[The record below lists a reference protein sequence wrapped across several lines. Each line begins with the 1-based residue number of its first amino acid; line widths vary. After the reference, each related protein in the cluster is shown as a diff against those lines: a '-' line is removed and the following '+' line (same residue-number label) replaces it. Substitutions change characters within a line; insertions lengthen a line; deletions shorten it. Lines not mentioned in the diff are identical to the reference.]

1 MKIIIQECV
10 ASSSWVYRK
19 DQLIDTDLDENID
32 DAQAL
37 RWLNSGI
44 AVPVKEE
51 AVKEPQKKSKRK
63 ATVEKTVSEAS

>member
-10 ASSSWVYRK
+10 TSSSWVYRK
-19 DQLIDTDLDENID
+19 DQLIDTETDENID

-44 AVPVKEE
+44 AV
-51 AVKEPQKKSKRK
+51 AVKEPEKKSKRK
-63 ATVEKTVSEAS
+63 ATVEKSVAEAS

>member
-19 DQLIDTDLDENID
+19 DQLIDTETDDNID

-44 AVPVKEE
+44 AI
-51 AVKEPQKKSKRK
+51 AVKETVKKSKRK
-63 ATVEKTVSEAS
+63 ATVEKPVSEAS

>member
-19 DQLIDTDLDENID
+19 DQLIDTEYDENID

-37 RWLNSGI
+37 RWLNAGI
-44 AVPVKEE
+44 AV
-51 AVKEPQKKSKRK
+51 AVKTPEKKSKRK
-63 ATVEKTVSEAS
+63 ATVEKIVSEAS